1 MVKSYERTLS
11 DLNQVENFLKN
22 VLHLPADP
30 QYNRYASL
38 VTTAALANLG
48 ITNRDTL
55 HYTNFRSCPY
65 LSDDARV
72 ELRKTIY
79 NELITQ
85 KRLKCDDDI
94 TLHNGGVLPITTLQK
109 NRTAFYVIGLP
120 ASGKSGISNKI
131 ADNFGAII
139 LDCDYAKRKFPEYEA
154 SAAYGASALHEESSV
169 VIFGGGNGPYAAE
182 PSVLQYAVEQGYNIV
197 IPKIGDVAD
206 KVVAFARGLLEL
218 DYTIHLI
225 LVRLD
230 REEATRRALY
240 RFIETG
246 RYVPLQ
252 LIFDVYGN
260 DPTITFFDLLLAK
273 CSCFSSYT
281 MISSDVSIG
290 QPKKLIFS
298 SENSPITEDLLTEE
312 VKKQ

>member
-1 MVKSYERTLS
+1 M
-11 DLNQVENFLKN
+11 
-22 VLHLPADP
+22 
-30 QYNRYASL
+30 
-38 VTTAALANLG
+38 
-48 ITNRDTL
+48 
-55 HYTNFRSCPY
+55 
-65 LSDDARV
+65 
-72 ELRKTIY
+72 
-79 NELITQ
+79 
-85 KRLKCDDDI
+85 
-94 TLHNGGVLPITTLQK
+94 
-109 NRTAFYVIGLP
+109 
-120 ASGKSGISNKI
+120 
-131 ADNFGAII
+131 
-139 LDCDYAKRKFPEYEA
+139 
-154 SAAYGASALHEESSV
+154 
-169 VIFGGGNGPYAAE
+169 
-182 PSVLQYAVEQGYNIV
+182 

-218 DYTIHLI
+218 NYTIHLI

-260 DPTITFFDLLLAK
+260 DPTITFFDLFLAK